1 MNDRKSSKVR
11 AGGIAVTRILLRR
24 RLVRLCAIGIVA
36 LLTTVPAC
44 AKKLKVAASIL
55 PLADFVRNIVG
66 DSLEVLVMV
75 PPGSNPETYEPSPM
89 QLAELAGVN
98 AYVKIGADFEF
109 EKSLVDKIAKM
120 YPKLKIIDCSAG
132 IELITDNYHEHELSP
147 ATPAGHTHGGHD
159 PHIWNS
165 PRNARI
171 MVRNIAAG
179 IATVDPADSAAYRGN
194 AAVYD
199 GRLDSLDRF
208 LESLLRPY
216 RGAKFIVFHPAWG
229 YFARDYGLIQIAVE
243 KEGKEP
249 SISETIKLIKMARA
263 DNLKTIF
270 VSPQFNREN
279 AAAVAR
285 EIDGVI
291 ETADPLADD
300 FIGQMIRFGEK
311 LARSFRDSIRR

>member
-1 MNDRKSSKVR
+1 M
-11 AGGIAVTRILLRR
+11 
-24 RLVRLCAIGIVA
+24 
-36 LLTTVPAC
+36 
-44 AKKLKVAASIL
+44 
-55 PLADFVRNIVG
+55 
-66 DSLEVLVMV
+66 
-75 PPGSNPETYEPSPM
+75 
-89 QLAELAGVN
+89 ELAGVS
-98 AYVKIGADFEF
+98 AYVKIGTDFEF
-109 EKSLVDKIAKM
+109 EKSLADKIGRM

-132 IELITDNYHEHELSP
+132 IELIADDYHENELSP
-147 ATPAGHTHGGHD
+147 ATSSGHTHGGHD

-179 IATVDPADSAAYRGN
+179 IAAVDPADSAVYRRN

-208 LESLLRPY
+208 LETLLRPH

-249 SISETIKLIKMARA
+249 SVSEMIKLIKLARA

-270 VSPQFNREN
+270 ISPQFNREN
-279 AAAVAR
+279 AAAIAR
-285 EIDGVI
+285 EIGGDI

-311 LARSFRDSIRR
+311 LAASFRDSARR